1 MIPSAKDEKQ
11 LTADLV
17 ERHLFDHY
25 KQLWHENA
33 FIGRFHFSLERD
45 AASVRLQR
53 ITGETQELAS
63 LQFSELFYVANV
75 GWVLR
80 MRVLSADGTQ
90 SQFTIGHV
98 PAAFMNTNLF
108 IWLPSMPD
116 FRRAANGTATV
127 NLCYKSRHDPGLCIE
142 GNVYITRSTH

>member
-45 AASVRLQR
+45 AASVRLKGHNCTAGASAMPTT
-53 ITGETQELAS
+53 TGTGSVGHAGTAIDGELREAV
-63 LQFSELFYVANV
+63 F
-75 GWVLR
+75 
-80 MRVLSADGTQ
+80 D
-90 SQFTIGHV
+90 H
-98 PAAFMNTNLF
+98 
-108 IWLPSMPD
+108 
-116 FRRAANGTATV
+116 RAAVVAAEAQIRY
-127 NLCYKSRHDPGLCIE
+127 LQDY
-142 GNVYITRSTH
+142 TRICQQTPEAAQ